1 MCDHL
6 HKISI
11 PIIRSLHD
19 LLFFKRGILLSALNR
34 HGFFFWFFFGFFF
47 FLGGGGCLF
56 ITSIY
61 NTMRGQMLLSPSQ
74 RSNLHGHFELS
85 LSGALHKC
93 MI

>member
-6 HKISI
+6 HKTSI
-11 PIIRSLHD
+11 PIIRSLHE
-19 LLFFKRGILLSALNR
+19 LYFFKRGILLSALNR
-34 HGFFFWFFFGFFF
+34 HGFFR
-47 FLGGGGCLF
+47 GCLF

-61 NTMRGQMLLSPSQ
+61 NTMRGQMLLSISQ

-85 LSGALHKC
+85 LSGALHKG